1 MAQTRHEISKVQEL
15 TYQLRVED
23 AMNRDLITVPP
34 GMPMSRLRRL
44 LRDKRISGV
53 PVVSEGKMLGMISIE
68 DLIKCLVL
76 REAKARVGAR
86 MTRNVKSLYADEH
99 LVHAVSMFDRYGF
112 GRFPVLDR
120 HTGDLVGILTRG
132 DIIACLLRTL
142 EVTHH
147 AEEVRRYRASHI
159 FEDIAADYVRLT
171 FRHHVTGGNF
181 DRAGEC
187 SSKLRTNLLRL
198 NLPPDVVRRVA
209 IATYE
214 AEMNMVIYTPGGSL
228 TAMVQRDKVRIIA
241 RDQGPGI
248 PDIEKAM
255 TPGFSTAPDWVRE
268 LGFGAGMGLPNIR
281 NNTDALLVRSKVGEY
296 TQVDFSVN
304 LP

>member
-23 AMNRDLITVPP
+23 AMNRDVITAPP
-34 GMPMSRLRRL
+34 AMPMSRLRRL

-53 PVVSEGKMLGMISIE
+53 PVVSEGKMLGMISLE
-68 DLIKCLVL
+68 DLIKCLVR
-76 REAKARVGAR
+76 REAGACVGAK
-86 MTRNVKSLYADEH
+86 MTRNVKCLHPDEH
-99 LVHAVSMFDRYGF
+99 LVHAVSMFHRHGF
-112 GRFPVLDR
+112 GRFPVVDR
-120 HTGDLVGILTRG
+120 TTGALVGILTRG
-132 DIIACLLRTL
+132 DIISSLLRKL
-142 EVTHH
+142 EVNHH

-159 FEDIAADYVRLT
+159 FEDIAADSVRLT
-171 FRHHVTGGNF
+171 FRHRVEGGKF
-181 DRAGEC
+181 EKAGEC
-187 SSKLRTNLLRL
+187 SSRLRTNLLRL
-198 NLPPDVVRRVA
+198 NLPPDIVRRVA

-214 AEMNMVIYTPGGSL
+214 AEMNMVIYTPGGTL
-228 TAMVQRDKVRIIA
+228 TAVVQRDRVRIVA
-241 RDQGPGI
+241 RDHGPGI